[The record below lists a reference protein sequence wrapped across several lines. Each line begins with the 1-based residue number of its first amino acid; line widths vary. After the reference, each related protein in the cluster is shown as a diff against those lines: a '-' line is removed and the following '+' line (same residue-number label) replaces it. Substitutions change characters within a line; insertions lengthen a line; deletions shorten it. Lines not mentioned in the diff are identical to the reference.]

1 LSKENIVF
9 HKITQLFLNKM
20 PRRSDK
26 DTTAKTAK
34 TANTSK
40 AEEEE
45 VVATYAINM
54 IEIMIGCCTKA
65 SEKFNEHLE
74 AVSEENNV
82 ELEKFDNNTLLKHL
96 NISIPKKPRKTPVRK
111 EVPEDERCEGKDGKC
126 TMKRMK
132 DSKFCIH
139 HDPVKVKERK
149 DKLAEK
155 KNSGS
160 GSDKKSKQGSGSGS
174 SSSSSASASRHR
186 KRRDEDS
193 EDEDETKTETEE
205 TKTKNKEDDSDKEED
220 NETKSESESET
231 ETEPEKETVKA
242 PPRRIRRIGQKIN
255 TKKNGKAEE
264 SDEE

>member
-1 LSKENIVF
+1 
-9 HKITQLFLNKM
+9 M

-26 DTTAKTAK
+26 DTTANTAK
-34 TANTSK
+34 TAK
-40 AEEEE
+40 ATEPEEE

-149 DKLAEK
+149 AKSAEK
-155 KNSGS
+155 KKSGS
-160 GSDKKSKQGSGSGS
+160 GLDKKLKQGSGSGS
-174 SSSSSASASRHR
+174 SSSSLASASVSRHR

-193 EDEDETKTETEE
+193 EDEDETKTETETEE
-205 TKTKNKEDDSDKEED
+205 TKTKDKDDSDKED

-231 ETEPEKETVKA
+231 EPEKEIVKA